1 MTIATVKINTGG
13 KSEVGPDRAR
23 KPSQPNFVTWVSG
36 NNESPE
42 INVEGFVGVGFF
54 GLDTTQLVG
63 ATAIQV
69 HVSNK
74 LGGVFAKLN
83 VDDFVLGATTLAFGT
98 SFVAEWCAMKF
109 VIVGTLTGSGE
120 MPFCLS

>member
-1 MTIATVKINTGG
+1 MTIAKVNTNTGG

-23 KPSQPNFVTWVSG
+23 KPSMPNSVTWISG
-36 NNESPE
+36 NTESEE

-54 GLDTTQLVG
+54 GLDTGQLVG

-83 VDDFVLGATTLAFGT
+83 IDDFVLTGSTLAFST
-98 SFVAEWCAMKF
+98 TFVAEWCAMKF
-109 VIVGTLTGSGE
+109 VLVGALTGSGE
-120 MPFCLS
+120 MPYCLS